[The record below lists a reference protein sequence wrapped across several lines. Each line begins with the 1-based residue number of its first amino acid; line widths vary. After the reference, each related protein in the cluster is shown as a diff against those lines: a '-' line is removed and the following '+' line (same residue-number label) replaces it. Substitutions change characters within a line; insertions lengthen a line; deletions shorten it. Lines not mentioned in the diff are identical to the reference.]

1 VSGGIPNAHAWP
13 RLPYRR
19 RMNSP
24 VGGSQRSWWPRRS
37 PRSRRLSYVLGAGW
51 LLLAALGVLQFLIGD
66 DAPEWWL
73 AGLEILLAL
82 GLGITFLV
90 QGRNADGDKGQD

>member
-1 VSGGIPNAHAWP
+1 
-13 RLPYRR
+13 
-19 RMNSP
+19 MNTP
-24 VGGSQRSWWPRRS
+24 VGGSQRSWWSRRS
-37 PRSRRLSYVLGAGW
+37 PRSRRLAYALGAGW
-51 LLLAALGVLQFLIGD
+51 LLLAALGVVQFLIAD

-90 QGRNADGDKGQD
+90 QGRNADGGKEPH